1 MNSSLLK
8 KIGLIII
15 SILFLIQFV
24 RPERNEGLAY
34 GANDITQA
42 MDVPVSVQQTLEK
55 SCYDC
60 HSNHTAYPW
69 YSNIQPLGFWLKD
82 HVDEGK
88 EELNFSEFNTY
99 TAKRK
104 AKKMKEI
111 VKEIEEGEMP
121 LSSYTLIH
129 RNSILTEAQKAE
141 LIEWAKANKQFVPTD
156 SVVVTSAERGE
167 EKYELQ
173 KGH

>member
-1 MNSSLLK
+1 MN
-8 KIGLIII
+8 
-15 SILFLIQFV
+15 
-24 RPERNEGLAY
+24 
-34 GANDITQA
+34 
-42 MDVPVSVQQTLEK
+42 VPVSVQQTLEK

-60 HSNHTAYPW
+60 HSNHTEYPW

-88 EELNFSEFNTY
+88 EELNFSEFNSY
-99 TAKRK
+99 TPKRK

-141 LIEWAKANKQFVPTD
+141 LIEWAKANQKFVPTD
-156 SVVVTSAERGE
+156 SVVVASAERGE

-173 KGH
+173 KEHKVSLTKSYSTLAIRHNLGQ

>member
-1 MNSSLLK
+1 MNSSLFK
-8 KIGLIII
+8 KIGLVLLAL
-15 SILFLIQFV
+15 LFLLQFV
-24 RPERNEGLAY
+24 QPARNEGQSS
-34 GANDITQA
+34 GPNDVTQA
-42 MDVPVSVQQTLEK
+42 MNVPVSVQQTLEK

-60 HSNHTAYPW
+60 HSNHTEYPW

-88 EELNFSEFNTY
+88 EELNFSEFNSY
-99 TAKRK
+99 TPKRK

-129 RNSILTEAQKAE
+129 GDAKLTEAQKAE
-141 LIEWAKANKQFVPTD
+141 LIAWAKANQQFVPTD
-156 SVVVTSAERGE
+156 SVVVASAERGE
-167 EKYELQ
+167 EKYESQ
-173 KGH
+173 KEH